1 MQYEFL
7 KNFPKRMKNVGLY
20 GVLIQNSIQKT
31 SWKQFGFLKFDE
43 QMNLIFAVM
52 LYIMEQSLRE
62 ENCTMDDIGAYID
75 TVNTRYLGGIRELE
89 KIEMVR
95 RNGRHYKL
103 DHAVTRTQKLIL
115 NSFGLDE
122 TDIKKSAE
130 EYGKLL
136 NSSQSYINK
145 EAPEDGEEED
155 NRGN

>member
-62 ENCTMDDIGAYID
+62 ENCTMDDNRSLQNHSRQ
-75 TVNTRYLGGIRELE
+75 NTWHGLHLIRS
-89 KIEMVR
+89 
-95 RNGRHYKL
+95 H
-103 DHAVTRTQKLIL
+103 
-115 NSFGLDE
+115 
-122 TDIKKSAE
+122 
-130 EYGKLL
+130 
-136 NSSQSYINK
+136 
-145 EAPEDGEEED
+145 
-155 NRGN
+155 

>member
-75 TVNTRYLGGIRELE
+75 TVNTRYLGKEISYDDCRKLGDFVVNVILSNEGRAMYFDGYDFERTIIMSCISAMWRTGSCIWIRRFAEL
-89 KIEMVR
+89 
-95 RNGRHYKL
+95 
-103 DHAVTRTQKLIL
+103 LIIL
-115 NSFGLDE
+115 QT
-122 TDIKKSAE
+122 TDTI
-130 EYGKLL
+130 
-136 NSSQSYINK
+136 
-145 EAPEDGEEED
+145 
-155 NRGN
+155 